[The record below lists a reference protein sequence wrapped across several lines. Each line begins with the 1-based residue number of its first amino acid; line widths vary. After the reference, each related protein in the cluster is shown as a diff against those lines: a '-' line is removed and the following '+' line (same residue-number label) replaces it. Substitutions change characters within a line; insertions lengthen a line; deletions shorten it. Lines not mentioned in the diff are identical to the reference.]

1 MHSLSLGRANISF
14 RFTFVRRNFID
25 QTKRKLSL
33 YHLLKKIEL
42 TFKLQRTANSRGGG
56 GPLVF
61 FGWVCAA
68 RDSKLAPR
76 SRKKF
81 SYN

>member
-56 GPLVF
+56 GTWVF

-81 SYN
+81 P

>member
-33 YHLLKKIEL
+33 YHLLKKTEL

-56 GPLVF
+56 HLGIFWVGMCRPGFQIGAPL
-61 FGWVCAA
+61 
-68 RDSKLAPR
+68 
-76 SRKKF
+76 
-81 SYN
+81 

>member
-42 TFKLQRTANSRGGG
+42 TFKLQRTANSGGG
-56 GPLVF
+56 GPLGIF
-61 FGWVCAA
+61 WVGMC
-68 RDSKLAPR
+68 RPGFQIGAP
-76 SRKKF
+76 F
-81 SYN
+81 

>member
-42 TFKLQRTANSRGGG
+42 AFKLQRTANSRGGHLG
-56 GPLVF
+56 IF
-61 FGWVCAA
+61 WVRMC
-68 RDSKLAPR
+68 RPGFQIGAP
-76 SRKKF
+76 F
-81 SYN
+81 

>member
-33 YHLLKKIEL
+33 YHLLKKTEL
-42 TFKLQRTANSRGGG
+42 TFKLQRTANSRGEGG
-56 GPLVF
+56 HLGIFWVGMCRPGFQIGAPL
-61 FGWVCAA
+61 
-68 RDSKLAPR
+68 
-76 SRKKF
+76 
-81 SYN
+81 

>member
-42 TFKLQRTANSRGGG
+42 TFKLQRTANSRRGGTW
-56 GPLVF
+56 VF
-61 FGWVCAA
+61 FGWACAA

-81 SYN
+81 P